1 MLARLG
7 VIGWNY
13 PEWRGLVYPEGA
25 PDESFLTH
33 YAARFPTVEVAA
45 SYYRFPTKERI
56 AAWLDATPSS
66 FRFAFKLPDWI
77 TKSPVAPEVPD
88 RIRWFLERVAP
99 MREAGQLGT
108 IVAQF
113 PPFFRRE
120 RKMAE
125 LEAFVQ
131 LLTPGYHW
139 AVELRHASWWRQDVY
154 KLLEAANVTLVWS
167 SIESGRTPAVLTT
180 DRAYLRLFGD
190 RELQP
195 PYDRKR
201 RDRAEE
207 LQHWADALK
216 ANRAEIREADVMIS
230 KFLEGYAPG
239 SAETMAEM
247 LGLPPLDVGDP
258 RGRRTLRQTTLG

>member
-1 MLARLG
+1 MRVRLG

-13 PEWRGLVYPEGA
+13 AEWKGLVYPADAHG
-25 PDESFLTH
+25 DDFLRH
-33 YAARFPTVEVAA
+33 YAERFPAVEVAA
-45 SYYRFPTKERI
+45 SYYRFPPVTTVEGW
-56 AAWLDATPSS
+56 AAQTPPG
-66 FRFAFKLPDWI
+66 FVFHLKVPDWI
-77 TKSPVAPEVPD
+77 TKDPLAPEVPE
-88 RIRWFLERVAP
+88 RLSWFVERVRP
-99 MREAGQLGT
+99 LREAGKLGT
-108 IVAQF
+108 LVAQF
-113 PPFFRRE
+113 PPHFRRE
-120 RKMAE
+120 KRHAA

-131 LLTPGYHW
+131 MLPGEVPW

-154 KLLEAANVTLVWS
+154 RLLESAGVTLVWS
-167 SIESGRTPAVLTT
+167 SIESGRTPSVLTT

-207 LQHWADALK
+207 LQHWADAIK
-216 ANRAEIREADVMIS
+216 ANGGTLREADVMLS

-239 SAETMAEM
+239 SAETLAEM

-258 RGRRTLRQTTLG
+258 RGRRETRQMRLP